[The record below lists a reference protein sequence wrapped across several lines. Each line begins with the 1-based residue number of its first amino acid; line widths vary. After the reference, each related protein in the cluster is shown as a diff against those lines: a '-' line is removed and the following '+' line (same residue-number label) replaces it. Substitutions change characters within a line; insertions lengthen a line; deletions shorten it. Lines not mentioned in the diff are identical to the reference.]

1 MKHKC
6 PIESN
11 SEQVPEPNL
20 KAYCLHTK
28 LLLYISSKRSYCR
41 SSHDHHHHHHVRC
54 HQSSCEA
61 TAEKCIWMF
70 KGWNSPAS
78 VQVFKFDR
86 KFSSCPRQV
95 LHHSSL
101 HSQHHHSTIIP
112 PSLHYHSTSPTSS
125 EPPTIY
131 QESANSLI
139 KLEFWAMIKT

>member
-1 MKHKC
+1 MLWRILFSLGPPYQMGRVSSAVINCFNLIFLWIKSFDG
-6 PIESN
+6 PP
-11 SEQVPEPNL
+11 VPL
-20 KAYCLHTK
+20 LICLQNH
-28 LLLYISSKRSYCR
+28 CNPR
-41 SSHDHHHHHHVRC
+41 SSHYHRHHHVGCR
-54 HQSSCEA
+54 QSSCEA

-131 QESANSLI
+131 Q
-139 KLEFWAMIKT
+139 